1 MASSLT
7 PATQAPDGHVSNLI
21 NPDGVGYRITITNIV
36 CIVFFMIVVMVRLF
50 TRVFLNRSFGHD
62 DCKDKTAKT
71 LILFATASFLAIM
84 GVFQWMV
91 SLGLGKHLW
100 DVPLENYSPYFLQGW
115 LTVAV
120 LYSACMLTMKL
131 SVLMLYRRLF
141 PIHNFRIQWW
151 SAFCFVNAYSVMFIF
166 ASLFSCSPVSAA
178 WDVSISEHKCIN
190 RTALYIAYTV
200 MNSISTWWIL
210 LMPMPIVWSLA
221 MKNDQKYLLT
231 SLFALGSLPCVTSI
245 ARLKVLVDWLH
256 NGANDKDITYTLWN
270 IVIWTQLELTVC
282 MICACGPT
290 LRTFVD
296 RQIKIVKTLTS
307 EHSWSRSWSKSFS
320 SSSSGPNTSTSK
332 HTQHSSYATDSSLG
346 KPSRMASETSNLP
359 NFIEMLQGRGGT
371 KNKTLVTS
379 NDAETGSMEHI
390 VDEEEWGKSG
400 EVREGIMVHT
410 SYQVRTVRE
419 DV

>member
-1 MASSLT
+1 
-7 PATQAPDGHVSNLI
+7 PAIQAPAGHVSNLVD
-21 NPDGVGYRITITNIV
+21 PVGVGFRITITNIV
-36 CIVFFMIVVMVRLF
+36 CVVLFMIVVVVRLI

-62 DCKDKTAKT
+62 DS

-91 SLGLGKHLW
+91 HLGLGKHLW
-100 DVPLENYSPYFLQGW
+100 DVPLENYSPYFLRAW

-141 PIHNFRIQWW
+141 PIQNFRLQWW
-151 SAFCFVNAYSVMFIF
+151 CAFGFTTAYSVMFIF
-166 ASLFSCSPVSAA
+166 ASLFSCSPISAA
-178 WDVSISEHKCIN
+178 WDISVSEHKCIN
-190 RTALYIAYTV
+190 RSALYIAYTV

-221 MKNDQKYLLT
+221 LKNDQKYLLT

-256 NGANDKDITYTLWN
+256 NGANNNDITYTLWN

-290 LRTFVD
+290 LR
-296 RQIKIVKTLTS
+296 
-307 EHSWSRSWSKSFS
+307 
-320 SSSSGPNTSTSK
+320 
-332 HTQHSSYATDSSLG
+332 
-346 KPSRMASETSNLP
+346 
-359 NFIEMLQGRGGT
+359 
-371 KNKTLVTS
+371 
-379 NDAETGSMEHI
+379 
-390 VDEEEWGKSG
+390 
-400 EVREGIMVHT
+400 
-410 SYQVRTVRE
+410 
-419 DV
+419 